1 MTLSLRNMSLAFA
14 LMLSTAPLIAV
25 EASAKSTFMADCS
38 AKFKAAKAADT
49 LGADTKWTDFM
60 KHQCAADAAA
70 VEPADPVVAEPV
82 VKPVKVKKTK
92 VKAAE
97 VPVAPVVANT
107 TKTPSGSFMQNCS
120 TEWKAM
126 KAAGTVPEG
135 MDWKGFVA
143 AKCVVTPVAAVT
155 PAPMVKVKKI
165 KKPVVVMQ
173 DETPDEPT
181 VKVDKTPIKLVD
193 KNGKAFTPGQ
203 LAAHQRARAC
213 GARWRGEKEAGTL
226 QVGMKWPQYWSACNT
241 QLKAEAQ

>member
-1 MTLSLRNMSLAFA
+1 MALSLRNMSLAFV
-14 LMLSTAPLIAV
+14 LMVSTAPLIAV
-25 EASAKSTFMADCS
+25 DANAKSTFMADCS

-60 KHQCAADAAA
+60 KHQCAADASAA
-70 VEPADPVVAEPV
+70 VPADPVVAEPV
-82 VKPVKVKKTK
+82 VKPVKVKKAK
-92 VKAAE
+92 VVDAPA
-97 VPVAPVVANT
+97 APVVANT

-120 TEWKAM
+120 AAWKAM

-135 MDWKGFVA
+135 MEWKGFVA
-143 AKCVVTPVAAVT
+143 AKCVITPVAAVT
-155 PAPMVKVKKI
+155 PAPMVKPKKV

-181 VKVDKTPIKLVD
+181 VKVDTTPMKLVD

-226 QVGMKWPQYWSACNT
+226 QVGAKWPKYWSACNT